1 MPIQYT
7 AEQPEKLRCPVCGT
21 GLEVRLAKGRN
32 SGKAFIMAV
41 CPVNGRHIRA
51 FINDT
56 EYIRQVIERLEARS

>member
-7 AEQPEKLRCPVCGT
+7 DTQPEKLQCPVCGT

-41 CPVNGRHIRA
+41 CPVDGRHMRA
-51 FINDT
+51 FSNDA
-56 EYIRQVIERLEARS
+56 EYVRQVIERLEARS